1 MAKNKT
7 VYVCRDCGFD
17 APKWS
22 GQCPNCGAWNTL
34 SKMTVSKSA
43 SSSKQSSSKP
53 LRVTTLSEVKAQD
66 ADRRASGISEF
77 DRVLGGGL
85 VPGQVIL
92 LTGEPGIGKSTLLL
106 QVADAISKGPTS
118 MEVKPSGNDKSEVEF
133 RGSAETPKQNAVGVL
148 YVSGEESPNQIK
160 LRANRLGVQSE
171 SINLLA
177 ETTVESILDIV
188 NNQPSYASL
197 ARTSAATESRQL
209 VIVDSVQTLTASSSD
224 SAAGTVSQVRDS
236 AQALGKWAK
245 EAEVPLILVGH
256 VTKAGSVAG
265 PKVLEHLVD
274 TVLFLEGDKFRQFRL
289 LRSLKNRFGSVDEVG
304 VFKMGEEGMQEV
316 SNPSDM
322 FLSERQESSPGSVV
336 TVVMEGTR
344 PMLLEIQALVTPS
357 PHSQPRRVA
366 SGFSYKR
373 LLMLC
378 AVLEKSLGLSLNSKD
393 VYVNVASG
401 AKVKEPAADLAVV
414 SALYS
419 SLKNKP
425 AKENTVVF
433 GEVGLSGEVRTV
445 AHAKRRVQEGEKLGY
460 ENVIGPDSV
469 RSIKQVVVE
478 ILNSKS

>member
-1 MAKNKT
+1 MAKKKT
-7 VYVCRDCGFD
+7 AYVCRDCGYD

-34 SKMTVSKSA
+34 SKMTVTK
-43 SSSKQSSSKP
+43 SSSVSK
-53 LRVTTLSEVKAQD
+53 VTSLADVKARD
-66 ADRRASGISEF
+66 ADRVPSGITEF
-77 DRVLGGGL
+77 DRVLGGGF
-85 VPGQVIL
+85 VPGQVVL

-106 QVADAISKGPTS
+106 QVANALR
-118 MEVKPSGNDKSEVEF
+118 
-133 RGSAETPKQNAVGVL
+133 RGIL
-148 YVSGEESPNQIK
+148 YITGEESLGQIK
-160 LRANRLGVQSE
+160 LRADRLGVNSGT
-171 SINLLA
+171 INLLP
-177 ETTVESILDIV
+177 ETNVESILDTL
-188 NNQPSYASL
+188 NSRSAGRQPANSG
-197 ARTSAATESRQL
+197 L
-209 VIVDSVQTLTASSSD
+209 VIIDSVQTLTSSTSD

-245 EAEVPLILVGH
+245 EANVPLILVGH
-256 VTKAGSVAG
+256 VTKSGSVAG

-304 VFKMGEEGMQEV
+304 VFKMGEKGMEEV
-316 SNPSDM
+316 ANPSDM
-322 FLSERQESSPGSVV
+322 FLSERQESSSGSVV

-344 PMLLEIQALVTPS
+344 PMLLEIQALVTAS

-401 AKVKEPAADLAVV
+401 AKVKEPAADLAVI

-425 AKENTVVF
+425 AKEKTIVF
-433 GEVGLSGEVRTV
+433 GEVGLSGEVRSV
-445 AHAKRRVQEGEKLGY
+445 AHAKRRKQEGEKLGY
-460 ENVIGPDSV
+460 KNVISPDKV
-469 RSIKQVVVE
+469 RSVQEAVGK
-478 ILNSKS
+478 ILG